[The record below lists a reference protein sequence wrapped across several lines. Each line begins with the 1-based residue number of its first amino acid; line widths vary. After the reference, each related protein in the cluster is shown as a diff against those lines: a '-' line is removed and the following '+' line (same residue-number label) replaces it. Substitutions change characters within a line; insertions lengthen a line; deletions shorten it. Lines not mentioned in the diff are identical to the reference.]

1 MVRSGLVRR
10 LVFPGVLLGSVG
22 GAVGAV
28 RLGLPEIPVVCA
40 ITALVAVGLLWAQV
54 RVRPELARVLRREGP
69 TDLLHM
75 VFSNGLVG
83 SVFRLATLG
92 AFIWLAEHHTGAL
105 WPHQLPLPAQ
115 LLLALLAG
123 EAAFYTVHRLAHE
136 HEALW
141 RFHAVH
147 HSSEELTVLSS
158 ARNHPVNALASTVT
172 QTVPALVLGAGP
184 EVMVALSVFTT
195 VHGMLQHADLGLHF
209 GLLNKVFA
217 TAEVHHWHHS
227 AVASEGHANYGSNL
241 VIFDLLLGTWRVP
254 EGQPRPPRVGLLDA
268 ELPRGFWAHLRV
280 PFAWDRLVRVRD
292 PEEVAAAEA
301 ALRRQAGL
309 ATAPAAPGAAHTSA

>member
-1 MVRSGLVRR
+1 MARSGLVQR

-28 RLGLPEIPVVCA
+28 RLGLPEVPVVCA
-40 ITALVAVGLLWAQV
+40 ITVLVALALLVAQV
-54 RVRPELARVLRREGP
+54 RVRPELLEVLRREGP

-75 VFSNGLVG
+75 VLSNGLVG
-83 SVFRLATLG
+83 SAFRLATLG
-92 AFIWLAEHHTGAL
+92 AFIWLAEHHTGVL
-105 WPHQLPLPAQ
+105 WPHYLPLPLE

-172 QTVPALVLGAGP
+172 QTVPALILGAGP
-184 EVMVALSVFTT
+184 EVLVALSVFTT
-195 VHGMLQHADLGLHF
+195 VHGMLQHADLGLRF
-209 GLLNKVFA
+209 GVLNKVFA

-241 VIFDLLLGTWRVP
+241 VIFDLLFGTWRVP
-254 EGQPRPPRVGLLDA
+254 EGQPRPPRMGLLDA
-268 ELPRGFWAHLRV
+268 EIPRGFWAHLRV
-280 PFAWDRLVRVRD
+280 PFAWERLVRLRD

-301 ALRRQAGL
+301 ELRVDARA
-309 ATAPAAPGAAHTSA
+309 AAVAAAAPVTPG